1 MVSGTPIATIQN
13 QIGEIIN
20 SEALASAGKEK
31 QMIHWQDCPEYSLAT
46 DADNTARDC
55 EHCRKLWESEAS
67 ICAHCWKPVSN
78 KAFFGV
84 RNNSQ
89 HLTGK
94 CAEKQTSIPARW
106 FDRRTLAPRH
116 VDVISAYQAS
126 SNVAEE
132 NHRAWRSGQEPS
144 QVTYISPATQA
155 QCEPNDDDME
165 AKSRLLAALEQQNA
179 LLKQLAA

>member
-1 MVSGTPIATIQN
+1 MKHYC
-13 QIGEIIN
+13 
-20 SEALASAGKEK
+20 GKYGANDNADPTNTCD
-31 QMIHWQDCPEYSLAT
+31 DCQ
-46 DADNTARDC
+46 
-55 EHCRKLWESEAS
+55 KVWESDAS

-78 KAFFGV
+78 KAYFGG

-106 FDRRTLAPRH
+106 FERRTLAPRH

-126 SNVAEE
+126 SNVAEK

-144 QVTYISPATQA
+144 QVTYIS
-155 QCEPNDDDME
+155 
-165 AKSRLLAALEQQNA
+165 
-179 LLKQLAA
+179 

>member
-1 MVSGTPIATIQN
+1 MKHYC
-13 QIGEIIN
+13 
-20 SEALASAGKEK
+20 GKYGANDNADPTNTCD
-31 QMIHWQDCPEYSLAT
+31 DCQ
-46 DADNTARDC
+46 
-55 EHCRKLWESEAS
+55 KVWESDAS

-116 VDVISAYQAS
+116 VDVISAYWAS
-126 SNVAEE
+126 SKEAEE
-132 NHRAWRSGQEPS
+132 TARHVARPLRITYPSPAQRGQEIINK
-144 QVTYISPATQA
+144 VRELDA
-155 QCEPNDDDME
+155 EEE
-165 AKSRLLAALEQQNA
+165 ANIKLLAALERQNE